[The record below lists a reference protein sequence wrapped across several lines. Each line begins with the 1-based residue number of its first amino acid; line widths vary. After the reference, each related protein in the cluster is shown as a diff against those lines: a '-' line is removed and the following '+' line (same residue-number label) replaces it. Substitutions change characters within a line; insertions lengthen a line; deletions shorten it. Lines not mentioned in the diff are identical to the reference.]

1 MSDKFLEFLQ
11 EISALEL
18 PNLVHYYVLDRHHT
32 VVAAQD
38 ILEWARFFEKRKKRI
53 VKQETIGHYWVST
66 VFLGIDHGFGTG
78 APVLF
83 ETMVFLDKEDSCS
96 DRESGGCER
105 YCTWEEAAA
114 GHEVVCARLR
124 ENG

>member
-11 EISALEL
+11 GIGAPEL
-18 PNLVHYYVLDRHHT
+18 SDLGRYYVLDRHHT
-32 VVAAQD
+32 VVATRD
-38 ILEWARFFEKRKKRI
+38 VLEWGRFFEKRKKRI

-66 VFLGIDHGFGTG
+66 VFLGINHGFGTG
-78 APVLF
+78 PPVLF
-83 ETMVFLDKEDSCS
+83 ETMVFLDKEDPH
-96 DRESGGCER
+96 DGRESGDCER
-105 YCTWEEAAA
+105 YCTWDEAAA